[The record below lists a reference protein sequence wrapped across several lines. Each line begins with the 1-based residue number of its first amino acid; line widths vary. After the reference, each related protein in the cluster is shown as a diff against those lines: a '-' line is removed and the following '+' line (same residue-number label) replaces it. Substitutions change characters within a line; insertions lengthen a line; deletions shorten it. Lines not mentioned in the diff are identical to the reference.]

1 LVGTIEGQFYNTV
14 AGASPEISVSSSLE
28 LITVYGK
35 SSSTAFFSKVK
46 KFNYA
51 SKTATDITLPPW
63 VTESESAM
71 SVVNSFIYVRN
82 SVNHGAFHVDAF
94 GAGPYLPSTALSN
107 TEKANFYMR
116 SLLQESPSGELWV
129 LR

>member
-1 LVGTIEGQFYNTV
+1 
-14 AGASPEISVSSSLE
+14 
-28 LITVYGK
+28 
-35 SSSTAFFSKVK
+35 
-46 KFNYA
+46 
-51 SKTATDITLPPW
+51 
-63 VTESESAM
+63 M
-71 SVVNSFIYVRN
+71 SVVNGLIYVRN

-116 SLLQESPSGELWV
+116 SLLQESPSGELWI